1 MSTRFIEETTRTSV
15 GEDSRAILDKI
26 DPVFRSITSTAF
38 VFLCMIKA
46 RLFTSSIEIRTIPAV
61 GIEGVKLERVI
72 TVSTFRRNARGIG
85 PEIVAVELVVEEI
98 IGPVN
103 PF

>member
-1 MSTRFIEETTRTSV
+1 
-15 GEDSRAILDKI
+15 
-26 DPVFRSITSTAF
+26 
-38 VFLCMIKA
+38 
-46 RLFTSSIEIRTIPAV
+46 
-61 GIEGVKLERVI
+61 LERVI